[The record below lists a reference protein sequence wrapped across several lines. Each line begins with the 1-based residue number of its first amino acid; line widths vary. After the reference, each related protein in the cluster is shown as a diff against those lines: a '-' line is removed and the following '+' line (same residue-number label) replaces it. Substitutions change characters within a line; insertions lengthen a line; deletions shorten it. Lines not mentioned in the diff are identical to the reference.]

1 MDKLQTRAVS
11 SRANHQA
18 NPQVSVVVPLY
29 NKAAYIARTLR
40 SILAQT
46 VSPLEV
52 IVIND
57 GSQDEG
63 PAIVQQLAETQKQD
77 KGEVNRESEIQ
88 IRLVHQE
95 NAGPGAARNHG
106 LRLAQGSHIAFL
118 DADDEW
124 FPLFLER
131 SLDRLRAHPDCVLS
145 VSGQVRGA
153 QRQNWSA
160 TMAQLGLEA
169 GVWRLPTNLTPE
181 LHKPSLDILHSG
193 AIVCDRTVVNQFGG
207 FYSQAGCRYGEDLYL
222 WLQIILHYPIYRDFG
237 PLMWYHT
244 EASDLAVWRQTC
256 PPWPML
262 LEPDPIR
269 AHCPQPY
276 QELLEQLLANYALI
290 AAYRCATQG
299 DLETARTLLKAYP
312 RVQASAARIWQIR
325 LEMLIS
331 AVPNLR
337 RSLRQLK
344 RSGGED
350 GGDGE
355 GRKIME
361 EDAGRG

>member
-1 MDKLQTRAVS
+1 MEKFHPLAISPRAK
-11 SRANHQA
+11 
-18 NPQVSVVVPLY
+18 PQVSVVVPLY

-46 VSPLEV
+46 VSPLEI

-63 PAIVQQLAETQKQD
+63 PAIVQQLTRGIVESP
-77 KGEVNRESEIQ
+77 GEVNAASDIQ
-88 IRLVHQE
+88 IQLVHQE

-106 LRLAQGSHIAFL
+106 LQRARGSHIAFL

-160 TMAQLGLEA
+160 IMAQLGLTA
-169 GVWRLPTNLTPE
+169 GVWRLPPDLPPE
-181 LHKPSLDILHSG
+181 RHKPSLDILHSG

-207 FYSQAGCRYGEDLYL
+207 FYSQDGCRYGEDLYL
-222 WLQIILHYPIYRDFG
+222 WLQIILHYPIYRDFE

-244 EASDLAVWRQTC
+244 EASDLAVWRKTC

-269 AHCPQPY
+269 AHCPAPY
-276 QELLEQLLANYALI
+276 QALLEQLLANYALI

-299 DLETARTLLKAYP
+299 DLETARTLLKDYP
-312 RVQASAARIWQIR
+312 QAQASAARIWRIR
-325 LEMLIS
+325 LEMVIS

-337 RSLRQLK
+337 RSLRQL
-344 RSGGED
+344 RRA
-350 GGDGE
+350 E
-355 GRKIME
+355 G
-361 EDAGRG
+361 

>member
-1 MDKLQTRAVS
+1 MMQFAQET
-11 SRANHQA
+11 
-18 NPQVSVVVPLY
+18 PQVSVVVPLY
-29 NKAAYIARTLR
+29 NKAAYITRTLR

-46 VSPLEV
+46 VLPLEV
-52 IVIND
+52 IVVDD

-63 PAIVQQLAETQKQD
+63 PALVQSFAQSLAEAAAKDGKLQKS
-77 KGEVNRESEIQ
+77 KGDSQWQ

-106 LRLAQGSHIAFL
+106 LRLARGSHIAFL

-124 FPLFLER
+124 LPRFLER
-131 SLDRLRAHPDCVLS
+131 SLDRLRSHPDCVLS
-145 VSGQVRGA
+145 VSGQVRGGA
-153 QRQNWSA
+153 RYNWSA
-160 TMAQLGLEA
+160 TLARLGLNP
-169 GVWRLPTNLTPE
+169 GVWRLPADLAAE

-193 AIVCDRTVVNQFGG
+193 AIVCDRSVVDRFGG
-207 FYSQAGCRYGEDLYL
+207 FYSRDGCRYGEDLYL
-222 WLQIILHYPIYRDFG
+222 WLQIILHYPIYRDFE

-262 LEPDPIR
+262 LEPGPIR
-269 AHCPQPY
+269 AHCPASHQD
-276 QELLEQLLANYALI
+276 LLEQLLANYALI

-299 DLETARTLLKAYP
+299 ELEMARTLLNQYP
-312 RVQASAARIWQIR
+312 RAQASASRIWRIR

-344 RSGGED
+344 RPQ
-350 GGDGE
+350 
-355 GRKIME
+355 R
-361 EDAGRG
+361 